1 MSITKSQL
9 GKSKYKNDINY
20 FITNHDLDKLIHNVK
35 IVKFADLDKYKSI
48 YDLLPKKIDFVVI
61 LCETEGVNTGHWQ
74 LLLRN
79 NNVFEFFDSYGDEPK
94 TILKFITKKMNQYL
108 GNDYNKDM
116 GHILKSIKPTDK
128 LIINEYEFQSD
139 TNDVNTCGRW
149 VASRIINF
157 MLGMDNQQF
166 INWFKGIKKQNPRLK
181 NDEIISELIKINI

>member
-1 MSITKSQL
+1 MSITKNQL
-9 GKSKYKNDINY
+9 EKSKYKDMIKY

-35 IVKFADLDKYKSI
+35 IVKFADLDQYESI
-48 YDLLPKKIDFVVI
+48 YDLLPKKIDYVVI
-61 LCETEGVNTGHWQ
+61 LTETEGINTGHWQ

-79 NNVFEFFDSYGDEPK
+79 NNVFEFFDSYSDEPN
-94 TILKFITKKMNQYL
+94 TILKFISKKMNQYL

-139 TNDVNTCGRW
+139 INNVNTCGRH

-157 MLGMDNQQF
+157 MLGMDNKEY
-166 INWFKGIKKQNPRLK
+166 IKWFKGIKKQTKLK
-181 NDEIISELIKINI
+181 NDEIICEIIKINI

>member
-1 MSITKSQL
+1 MSITKTQL

-35 IVKFADLDKYKSI
+35 IVKFADLENYESI
-48 YDLLPKKIDFVVI
+48 YALVPKKIDFVVI

-94 TILKFITKKMNQYL
+94 TIIKFITKKMNQYL

-128 LIINEYEFQSD
+128 LIINKYEFQSD

-157 MLGMDNQQF
+157 MLGMDNKQF
-166 INWFKGIKKQNPRLK
+166 INWFKQIKKQNPRLK

>member
-1 MSITKSQL
+1 MSITKTQL

-20 FITNHDLDKLIHNVK
+20 FITNHDLDKIIHNVK
-35 IVKFADLDKYKSI
+35 IVKFADLEKYESI

-61 LCETEGVNTGHWQ
+61 LTETEGVNTGHWQ

-94 TILKFITKKMNQYL
+94 TIIKFITKKMNQYL

-116 GHILKSIKPTDK
+116 GHILKSIKPEDK
-128 LIINEYEFQSD
+128 LIINKYEFQSD

-157 MLGMDNQQF
+157 MLGMDNKQY

>member
-1 MSITKSQL
+1 MSITKTQL

-20 FITNHDLDKLIHNVK
+20 FITNHDLDKIIHNVK
-35 IVKFADLDKYKSI
+35 IVKFADLEKYESI

-61 LCETEGVNTGHWQ
+61 LTETEGVNTGHWQ

-94 TILKFITKKMNQYL
+94 TIIKFITKKMNQYL

-128 LIINEYEFQSD
+128 LIINKYEFQSD

-157 MLGMDNQQF
+157 MLGMDNKQY

>member
-1 MSITKSQL
+1 MSITKTQL

-35 IVKFADLDKYKSI
+35 IVKFADLENYASI

-61 LCETEGVNTGHWQ
+61 LTETEGVNTGHWQ

-94 TILKFITKKMNQYL
+94 TIIKFITKKMNQYL

-128 LIINEYEFQSD
+128 LIINKYEFQSD

-149 VASRIINF
+149 VASRIIQF
-157 MLGMDNQQF
+157 MLGMDNKQF
-166 INWFKGIKKQNPRLK
+166 INWFKQIKKQNPRLK

>member
-1 MSITKSQL
+1 MSITKNQL
-9 GKSKYKNDINY
+9 EKSKYKDMIKY

-35 IVKFADLDKYKSI
+35 IVKFADLDQYESI
-48 YDLLPKKIDFVVI
+48 YDLLPQKIDYVVI
-61 LCETEGVNTGHWQ
+61 LTETEGINTGHWQ

-139 TNDVNTCGRW
+139 INDVNTCGRW

-157 MLGMDNQQF
+157 MLGMDNKEY
-166 INWFKGIKKQNPRLK
+166 IKWFKGIKKQTKLK

>member
-35 IVKFADLDKYKSI
+35 IVKFADLDQYKSI

>member
-1 MSITKSQL
+1 MSITKTQL

-35 IVKFADLDKYKSI
+35 IVKFADLENYESI
-48 YDLLPKKIDFVVI
+48 YALVPKKIDFVVI

-94 TILKFITKKMNQYL
+94 TIIKFITKKMNQYL

-128 LIINEYEFQSD
+128 LIINKYEFQSD

-149 VASRIINF
+149 VASRIIQF
-157 MLGMDNQQF
+157 MLGMDNKQF
-166 INWFKGIKKQNPRLK
+166 INWFKQIKKQNPRLK

>member
-1 MSITKSQL
+1 MIK
-9 GKSKYKNDINY
+9 Y

-35 IVKFADLDKYKSI
+35 IVKFADLENYNSI
-48 YDLLPKKIDFVVI
+48 YDLLPKKIDYVVI
-61 LCETEGVNTGHWQ
+61 LTETEGINNGHWQ

-139 TNDVNTCGRW
+139 IDDVNTCGRH

-157 MLGMDNQQF
+157 MLGMDNKEY
-166 INWFKGIKKQNPRLK
+166 IEWFKQIKKQTKLK
-181 NDEIISELIKINI
+181 NDEIICELIRIN

>member
-1 MSITKSQL
+1 MSISRNQLEKSP
-9 GKSKYKNDINY
+9 YKNDINY

-35 IVKFADLDKYKSI
+35 IVKFADLDQYKSI
-48 YDLLPKKIDFVVI
+48 YYLLPKKIDFVVI

-94 TILKFITKKMNQYL
+94 TIIKFITKKMNQYL

-157 MLGMDNQQF
+157 MLGMDNKEY
-166 INWFKGIKKQNPRLK
+166 INWFKQIKKQNPRLK

>member
-1 MSITKSQL
+1 MSITKTQL

-20 FITNHDLDKLIHNVK
+20 FITNHDLDNLIHNVK
-35 IVKFADLDKYKSI
+35 IVKFADLENYESI

-94 TILKFITKKMNQYL
+94 TIIKFITKKMNQYL

-128 LIINEYEFQSD
+128 LIINKYEFQSD

-149 VASRIINF
+149 VASRIIQF
-157 MLGMDNQQF
+157 MLGMDNKQF
-166 INWFKGIKKQNPRLK
+166 INWFKQIKKQNPRLK

>member
-1 MSITKSQL
+1 MSITKTQL

-35 IVKFADLDKYKSI
+35 IVKFADLENYESI

-61 LCETEGVNTGHWQ
+61 LTETEGVNTGHWQ

-94 TILKFITKKMNQYL
+94 TIIKFITKKMNQYL

-128 LIINEYEFQSD
+128 LIINKYEFQSD

-149 VASRIINF
+149 VASRIIQF
-157 MLGMDNQQF
+157 MLGMDNKQF
-166 INWFKGIKKQNPRLK
+166 INWFKQIKKQNPRLK

>member
-1 MSITKSQL
+1 MSITKTQL

-35 IVKFADLDKYKSI
+35 IVKFADLENYESI

-61 LCETEGVNTGHWQ
+61 LTETEGVNTGHWQ

-94 TILKFITKKMNQYL
+94 TIIKFITKKMNQYL

-128 LIINEYEFQSD
+128 LIINKYEFQSD

-157 MLGMDNQQF
+157 MLGMDNKQY

>member
-1 MSITKSQL
+1 MSITKTQL

-20 FITNHDLDKLIHNVK
+20 FITNHDLDNLIHNVK
-35 IVKFADLDKYKSI
+35 IVKFADLENYESI

-61 LCETEGVNTGHWQ
+61 LTETEGVNTGHWQ

-94 TILKFITKKMNQYL
+94 TIIKFITKKMNQYL

-128 LIINEYEFQSD
+128 LIINKYEFQSD
-139 TNDVNTCGRW
+139 TNDVNTCGRH
-149 VASRIINF
+149 VASRIIQF
-157 MLGMDNQQF
+157 MLGMDNKQY
-166 INWFKGIKKQNPRLK
+166 INWFKQIKKQNPRLK
-181 NDEIISELIKINI
+181 NDEIICELIKINI

>member
-1 MSITKSQL
+1 MSITKTQL

-20 FITNHDLDKLIHNVK
+20 FITNHDLDNLIHNVK
-35 IVKFADLDKYKSI
+35 IVKFADLENYESI

-61 LCETEGVNTGHWQ
+61 LTETEGVNTGHWQ

-94 TILKFITKKMNQYL
+94 TIIKFITKKMNQYL

-128 LIINEYEFQSD
+128 LIINKYEFQSD

-149 VASRIINF
+149 VASRIIQF
-157 MLGMDNQQF
+157 MLGMDNKQF
-166 INWFKGIKKQNPRLK
+166 INWFKQIKKQNPRLK

>member
-1 MSITKSQL
+1 MSITKNQL
-9 GKSKYKNDINY
+9 EKSKYKDMIKY

-35 IVKFADLDKYKSI
+35 IVKFADLDQYESI
-48 YDLLPKKIDFVVI
+48 YDLLPQKIDYVVI
-61 LCETEGVNTGHWQ
+61 LTETEGINTGHWQ

-139 TNDVNTCGRW
+139 INDVNTCGRH

-157 MLGMDNQQF
+157 MLGMDNKEY
-166 INWFKGIKKQNPRLK
+166 IKWFKGIKKQTKLK
-181 NDEIISELIKINI
+181 NDEIISELIRIN

>member
-1 MSITKSQL
+1 MSITKNQL
-9 GKSKYKNDINY
+9 EKSKYKDMIKY

-35 IVKFADLDKYKSI
+35 IVKFADLDQYESI
-48 YDLLPKKIDFVVI
+48 YDLLPKKIDYVVI
-61 LCETEGVNTGHWQ
+61 LTETEGINTGHWQ

-79 NNVFEFFDSYGDEPK
+79 NNVFEFFDSYSDEPN
-94 TILKFITKKMNQYL
+94 TILKFISKKMNQYL

-139 TNDVNTCGRW
+139 INNVNTCGRH

-157 MLGMDNQQF
+157 MLGMDNKEY
-166 INWFKGIKKQNPRLK
+166 IKWFKGIKKQTKLK
-181 NDEIISELIKINI
+181 NDEIIIELIRIN